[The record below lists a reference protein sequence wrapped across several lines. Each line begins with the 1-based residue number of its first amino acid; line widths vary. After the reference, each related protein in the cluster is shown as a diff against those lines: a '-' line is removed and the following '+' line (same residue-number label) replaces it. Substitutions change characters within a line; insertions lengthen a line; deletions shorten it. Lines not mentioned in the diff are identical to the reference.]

1 MLGKVHLLNLGAQA
15 FKARF
20 PEAALTELSST
31 DSAKGE
37 AVKPALGNL
46 PEQSVSELSASL
58 KRVVEDR
65 FGYVRVRGELAGVKP
80 ASSGHIYLRLKDE
93 NAVLDAVIWR
103 GVAAKLSVRPEDGL
117 DVIATGKITTYPG
130 RSSYQIVIEQ
140 IELAGEGAILK
151 MLEDRRKRLAAEG
164 LFEAARKKKPPFL
177 PAVIGIVTS
186 PTGAVIRDM
195 LHRIAER
202 FPRRVLLWPVA
213 VQGEGAAAQIAA
225 AIEGFS
231 AIEAGGGVPRPDVL
245 IVARGGGSLE
255 DLMAFNE
262 EIVVRAAAAST
273 IPLISAV
280 GHETDTTLIDFA
292 ADLRAPTP
300 TAAAELAVPVRA
312 DLLAQVLDKERRL
325 VASTEKFLDQAT
337 SLSRALAERL
347 GTPERLY
354 ETPAQRLD
362 DWAERLPRA
371 IQAVL
376 TQADQRAHVWGDRL
390 SPAALRTNA
399 TRLGER
405 LAVLAE
411 RLPRAALQTVEARE
425 NNLARSSA
433 LLNALSY
440 ERVLERGFAVIHAE
454 DGSALTRAAT
464 VKPGQVLSV
473 QMADGQFEATAAGE
487 NPPVKK
493 KVTKPSNSAKQ
504 GDLF

>member
-1 MLGKVHLLNLGAQA
+1 MTDLSA
-15 FKARF
+15 
-20 PEAALTELSST
+20 TET
-31 DSAKGE
+31 A
-37 AVKPALGNL
+37 KPALGNL

-80 ASSGHIYLRLKDE
+80 AASGHVYLRLKDE

-103 GVAAKLSVRPEDGL
+103 GVASRLSVKPEDGL
-117 DVIATGKITTYPG
+117 DVIATGKVTTYPG

-140 IELAGEGAILK
+140 IELAGEGALLK
-151 MLEDRRKRLAAEG
+151 LLEERRKRLAAEG
-164 LFEAARKKKPPFL
+164 LFDVARKRKFPFL
-177 PAVIGIVTS
+177 PEVIGIITS

-195 LHRIAER
+195 LHRIGER

-231 AIEAGGGVPRPDVL
+231 AIEPGGAIPRPDVL

-273 IPLISAV
+273 IPLISAI

-292 ADLRAPTP
+292 ADHRSPTP
-300 TAAAELAVPVRA
+300 SAAAEFAVPVRA
-312 DLLAQVLDKERRL
+312 EWLAQLLDKERRL
-325 VASTEKFLDQAT
+325 IAATEKFLDHVT
-337 SLSRALAERL
+337 SRLRTAVERL
-347 GTPERLY
+347 ATPERLY
-354 ETPAQRLD
+354 ETRVQKLD

-371 IQAVL
+371 VASLEAQAS
-376 TQADQRAHVWGDRL
+376 QRFHAWADRL
-390 SPAALRTNA
+390 SPAPLQANA
-399 TRLGER
+399 ARLSER

-411 RLPRAALQTVEARE
+411 RLPRAGLQAVAARE
-425 NNLARSSA
+425 GALAASAA

-440 ERVLERGFAVIHAE
+440 ERVLERGFAVVHAE
-454 DGSALTRAAT
+454 DGTPLTRAAA
-464 VKPGQVLSV
+464 VAPGQPLFV
-473 QMADGQFEATAAGE
+473 QMADGRFTARAAGE
-487 NPPVKK
+487 APAAKS
-493 KVTKPSNSAKQ
+493 KVTKPVAPKSQ
-504 GDLF
+504 GSLF

>member
-1 MLGKVHLLNLGAQA
+1 VSD
-15 FKARF
+15 
-20 PEAALTELSST
+20 SST
-31 DSAKGE
+31 TEPAK
-37 AVKPALGNL
+37 APLSNL

-93 NAVLDAVIWR
+93 SAVLDAVIWR
-103 GVAAKLSVRPEDGL
+103 GVASRLAVKPEDGL

-140 IELAGEGAILK
+140 IELAGEGALLK

-164 LFEAARKKKPPFL
+164 LFDPARKRKLPFL
-177 PAVIGIVTS
+177 PEVVGIVTS

-231 AIEAGGGVPRPDVL
+231 AMTPGGAIPRPDVL

-262 EIVVRAAAAST
+262 ESVVRAAAAST

-280 GHETDTTLIDFA
+280 GHETDTTLIDYA

-300 TAAAELAVPVRA
+300 TAAAEFAVPVRA
-312 DLLAQVLDKERRL
+312 ELLAQLLDRERRL
-325 VASTEKFLDQAT
+325 VSATEKLIDQVT
-337 SLSRALAERL
+337 SRARTAAERL

-354 ETPAQRLD
+354 ETRMQKLD

-371 IQAVL
+371 IAAL
-376 TQADQRAHVWGDRL
+376 ETQAGQRFHAWADRL
-390 SPAALRTNA
+390 SPASLRTA
-399 TRLGER
+399 AARLSER

-411 RLPRAALQTVEARE
+411 RLPRAASQTIEARE
-425 NNLARSSA
+425 NALARAGA

-440 ERVLERGFAVIHAE
+440 ERVLERGFAVIHGP
-454 DGSALTRAAT
+454 DGAAITRAAA
-464 VKPGQVLSV
+464 VEPGSLLAV
-473 QMADGQFEATAAGE
+473 QMADGRFAARAEGEAAPSA
-487 NPPVKK
+487 PKS
-493 KVTKPSNSAKQ
+493 KVTKPVAPKSQ
-504 GDLF
+504 GSLF

>member
-1 MLGKVHLLNLGAQA
+1 MTDLPTAETS
-15 FKARF
+15 
-20 PEAALTELSST
+20 PTALT
-31 DSAKGE
+31 
-37 AVKPALGNL
+37 NL
-46 PEQSVSELSASL
+46 PEQTVSELSASL

-80 ASSGHIYLRLKDE
+80 AASGHIYLRLKDE

-103 GVAAKLSVRPEDGL
+103 GVAGRLSVKPEDGL

-164 LFEAARKKKPPFL
+164 LFEAGRKKKPPFL
-177 PAVIGIVTS
+177 PEIIGIVTS

-202 FPRRVLLWPVA
+202 FPRRVLVWPVA

-225 AIEGFS
+225 AIEGFC
-231 AIEAGGGVPRPDVL
+231 AIQPGGDIPQPDVL

-300 TAAAELAVPVRA
+300 TAAAEFAVPVRA
-312 DLLAQVLDKERRL
+312 ELLAQALDKERRL
-325 VASTEKFLDQAT
+325 VASTGKLLEQLT
-337 SLSRALAERL
+337 SRSRAAAERL

-354 ETPAQRLD
+354 ETRAQRLD

-371 IQAVL
+371 AHAL
-376 TQADQRAHVWGDRL
+376 LALAGQRAHAWGDRL
-390 SPAALRTNA
+390 SPGTLRTNA

-405 LAVLAE
+405 LAVMAE
-411 RLPRAALQTVEARE
+411 RLPRAASHTVETRA
-425 NNLARSSA
+425 NVLARAAA

-440 ERVLERGFAVIHAE
+440 ERVLERGFAVVHAE
-454 DGSALTRAAT
+454 DGGAITRAGMVA
-464 VKPGQVLSV
+464 PGQTLSV
-473 QMADGQFEATAAGE
+473 QMADGSFRATASGGAAPSTG
-487 NPPVKK
+487 KA
-493 KVTKPSNSAKQ
+493 TKEKTPTTPGKQ
-504 GDLF
+504 GSLF

>member
-1 MLGKVHLLNLGAQA
+1 MSDPSNT
-15 FKARF
+15 
-20 PEAALTELSST
+20 EAANAALS
-31 DSAKGE
+31 
-37 AVKPALGNL
+37 NL
-46 PEQSVSELSASL
+46 PEQTVSELSASL

-80 ASSGHIYLRLKDE
+80 AASGHVYLRLKDE

-103 GVAAKLSVRPEDGL
+103 GVASRLSVKPEDGL

-140 IELAGEGAILK
+140 IELAGEGALLK

-164 LFEAARKKKPPFL
+164 LFDAARKKKLPFL
-177 PAVIGIVTS
+177 PEVIGIVTS

-225 AIEGFS
+225 AIEGFN
-231 AIEAGGGVPRPDVL
+231 AIEPGDAIPRPDVL

-262 EIVVRAAAAST
+262 EIVVRAAASSS

-280 GHETDTTLIDFA
+280 GHETDTTLIDYA

-300 TAAAELAVPVRA
+300 TAAAEFAVPVRA
-312 DLLAQVLDKERRL
+312 ELLAQLLDKERRL
-325 VASTEKFLDQAT
+325 VSSSGKFLEQLT
-337 SLSRALAERL
+337 LRSRAAAERL

-354 ETPAQRLD
+354 ETRAQRLD

-371 IQAVL
+371 IYGLLA
-376 TQADQRAHVWGDRL
+376 QADQRRHAWADRL
-390 SPAALRTNA
+390 SPAGLHTSAA
-399 TRLGER
+399 RLGER

-411 RLPRAALQTVEARE
+411 RLPRAAAQSVDARE
-425 NNLARSSA
+425 QSLARAGA

-440 ERVLERGFAVIHAE
+440 ERVLERGFAVIHGA
-454 DGSALTRAAT
+454 DGVAITRAAA
-464 VKPGQVLSV
+464 VEPGALLSV
-473 QMADGQFEATAAGE
+473 QMADGRFAARAEGEAAPTPISKG
-487 NPPVKK
+487 
-493 KVTKPSNSAKQ
+493 KVTKPVAPKSQ
-504 GDLF
+504 GSLF